1 MSFEMPSLVTNIST
15 MRFKALLFTLGILF
29 LFTACQEGT
38 SIRLNTNDKTSNEMI
53 LSVAKD
59 SPQLPKWAAKA
70 NIYEVNI
77 RQYTPEGTF
86 NAFAKHLPRLKEMGV
101 EILWL
106 MPVFPIS
113 DTKKKGKLGSY
124 YAVSDFKQLNPA
136 YGTEDDFRALINQ
149 VHQLD
154 MKIILDWVPNHTGW
168 DHNWIKEHRD
178 WYTRHPETDTIL
190 HPRGEDGNPTDWYD
204 VADLNYESEALRE
217 AMIKALEYW
226 VKDFDVDGYR
236 MDMAMLVPADFWE
249 LASKRL
255 RQLKEVFLLAESEDP
270 VHRNRAY
277 FNMDYGWTFHHLM
290 NDIARGEKR
299 ADALT
304 AYFQKDNKRYNK
316 GFHMYFTSNHDEN
329 AWAGTVFERMGDSHK
344 TFAVLAAT
352 LDGMPL
358 LYGGQEAPLKKR
370 LQFFDK
376 DEIEWGE
383 YEYARFYK
391 KLLELKKRNKSLW
404 NGSYGG
410 DLQQIPTGN
419 IDIFA
424 FTREKDGDRV
434 IVFLN
439 FSELPQEI
447 AFSDAAFSGDY
458 MSVFDNTTM
467 TLAEEASMKLNP
479 WSFIVLSN
487 R

>member
-1 MSFEMPSLVTNIST
+1 MKSGI
-15 MRFKALLFTLGILF
+15 LLFTLGFLLLF
-29 LFTACQEGT
+29 NACREGN
-38 SIRLNTNDKTSNEMI
+38 SVRLNTNTKTSKEMM
-53 LSVAKD
+53 LSEAKT
-59 SPQLPKWAAKA
+59 SPQLPEWAVKA

-113 DTKKKGKLGSY
+113 DTRKKGRLGSY
-124 YAVSDFKQLNPA
+124 YAVSDFKSLNPA
-136 YGTEDDFRALINQ
+136 YGTKEDFRALINQ
-149 VHQLD
+149 IHQLG
-154 MKIILDWVPNHTGW
+154 MKVILDWVPNHTGW
-168 DHNWIKEHRD
+168 DHVWIDQHAD
-178 WYTRHPETDTIL
+178 WYTRHPVTDTIL
-190 HPRGEDGNPTDWYD
+190 HPRGEDGSPTNWYD
-204 VADLNYESEALRE
+204 VADLNYESEALRTE
-217 AMIKALEYW
+217 MMSALEYW
-226 VKDFDVDGYR
+226 IKDFDIDGYR

-249 LASKRL
+249 SASRRL
-255 RQLKEVFLLAESEDP
+255 RELKEIFLLAESEHP
-270 VHRNRAY
+270 VHRNSGS

-290 NDIARGEKR
+290 NDIAKGKKR
-299 ADALT
+299 ADALIP
-304 AYFQKDNKRYNK
+304 YFLKDNDRYNK

-344 TFAVLAAT
+344 AFAVLAAT

-358 LYGGQEAPLKKR
+358 IYGGQEAPLKKR
-370 LQFFDK
+370 LKFFDK
-376 DEIEWGE
+376 DKIEWGD
-383 YEYARFYK
+383 YEYADFYK
-391 KLLELKKRNKSLW
+391 SLLELKKRNKALW

-410 DLQQIPTGN
+410 SLQLVSTGN
-419 IDIFA
+419 IDVFA

-447 AFSDAAFSGDY
+447 TLSDATLAGDY
-458 MSVFDNTTM
+458 RSIFNNSTL
-467 TLAEEASMKLNP
+467 TLAQEASMQLKP
-479 WSFIVLSN
+479 WGFIVLSN